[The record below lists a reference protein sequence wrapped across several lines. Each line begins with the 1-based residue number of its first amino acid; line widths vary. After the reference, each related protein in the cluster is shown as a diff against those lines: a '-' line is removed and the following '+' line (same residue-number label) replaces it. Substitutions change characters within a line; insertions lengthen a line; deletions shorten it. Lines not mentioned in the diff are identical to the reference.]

1 MEELDQPL
9 IKYPGY
15 LSHRWA
21 LPNKELT
28 RKLIHLT
35 ILIRYNCIYN
45 CSYNF
50 PL

>member
-9 IKYPGY
+9 IKYAGY
-15 LSHRWA
+15 LGHRWA

-45 CSYNF
+45 CSYNY